1 MLVVEIEEHIK
12 PLSQAE
18 KLQII
23 ADVTRMLQED
33 LLCQVPPESEIPYY
47 SPYNE
52 DVAAVQI
59 HQYLKEHSL

>member
-1 MLVVEIEEHIK
+1 MSVIEIEAQIK

-23 ADVTRMLQED
+23 ADVTRMLQEN
-33 LLCQVPPESEIPYY
+33 LLHQIPAESEIPYY
-47 SPYNE
+47 SPFNE

-59 HQYLKEHSL
+59 HQYLEENS

>member
-1 MLVVEIEEHIK
+1 MSVIEIEEQIK

-23 ADVTRMLQED
+23 ADVTKMLQED
-33 LLCQVPPESEIPYY
+33 LLYQVPPGSEIPYY

-59 HQYLKEHSL
+59 HHYLKEQSL